1 MIAKFRYPLGEVD
14 HDNELITKESI
25 IDKLNK
31 GQSIPL
37 NFTDKIIG
45 ILKDYE
51 INDDAIE
58 VMIEFANPLVATYN
72 IGIGG
77 VVRKSHMEDD
87 VRSILIRDPPQIL
100 VIDKMELRAIS
111 IIEQET
117 ERL

>member
-58 VMIEFANPLVATYN
+58 VMIELENPLFSSYN

-77 VVRKSHMEDD
+77 LVKESHMEDD

-100 VIDKMELRAIS
+100 VIDRLELRHIS
-111 IIEQET
+111 IV
-117 ERL
+117 ERGMHR